1 MDSDIPPLES
11 FDLPANQ
18 EDNKVGEKVQE
29 LKDHMTMIYRIVH
42 RIYIDPNFRRLA
54 LSNPDKAKQKLETE
68 FKTFAFQYPARFR
81 TLQKERPDTKVL
93 LEFYKAQM
101 KNIHTPDVGKYG
113 NNKTEFAQSLARRYM
128 PQFLKEGEA
137 PL

>member
-42 RIYIDPNFRRLA
+42 RIYIDPN
-54 LSNPDKAKQKLETE
+54 
-68 FKTFAFQYPARFR
+68 
-81 TLQKERPDTKVL
+81 
-93 LEFYKAQM
+93 
-101 KNIHTPDVGKYG
+101 
-113 NNKTEFAQSLARRYM
+113 
-128 PQFLKEGEA
+128 
-137 PL
+137 